1 MFLRQFH
8 YLVALEQEG
17 HFGRAAKRCHVSQPS
32 LSSAIKQLEEELDI
46 PIILRHQRFQGFTEE
61 GRRVIEWSKRI
72 LADRDGMLEELAI
85 MRENLRGC
93 LRIGAMPMS
102 SPVLPI
108 IERLFASRHPKVRV
122 DIQFMGIEQM
132 QLALKNFELD
142 IGVTYLENQPLE
154 RLNKLPLYEERLSLL
169 LPEHHPLNGEDS
181 ITWAKVAEL
190 PLCLLSPSM
199 YERQMMDQAFAS
211 AGCQPEPRVESNSI
225 FQLAFHVMKGDLAT
239 VIPSHF
245 MQVAGGFPGTRRK
258 LLEEPVVSQNIGLV
272 WIEGNPILPM
282 AKAVVD
288 LMDKVLRTETFDKIF
303 AGDLN
308 IAQSAVKE
316 TLAPD
321 ELAIG

>member
-61 GRRVIEWSKRI
+61 GKRVIEWSKRI
-72 LADRDGMLEELAI
+72 LADREGMLEELAI
-85 MRENLRGC
+85 MRENLQGC

-108 IERLFASRHPKVRV
+108 LERLFTKRHQKVKV
-122 DIQFMGIEQM
+122 DIQFMGLEQM
-132 QLALKNFELD
+132 KLALKNFELD
-142 IGVTYLENQPLE
+142 IGVSYLENQPLE
-154 RLNKLPLYEERLSLL
+154 RLNTLPLYEERLSLL
-169 LPEHHPLNGEDS
+169 APETYPLNGEEEV
-181 ITWAKVAEL
+181 TWGQIAEL

-199 YERQMMDQAFAS
+199 FERQMMDEAFAKN
-211 AGCQPEPRVESNSI
+211 GVTPEPRVESNSI

-245 MQVAGGFPGTRRK
+245 MEVSGGFPGTRRK
-258 LLEEPVVSQNIGLV
+258 LLKDPVVSQNIGLV
-272 WIEGNPILPM
+272 WVQGDPMLPM
-282 AKAVVD
+282 AKAVITMMED
-288 LMDKVLRTETFDKIF
+288 ALKDETLKKIF
-303 AGDLN
+303 QDGSHLE
-308 IAQSAVKE
+308 SAANPAKS
-316 TLAPD
+316 
-321 ELAIG
+321 